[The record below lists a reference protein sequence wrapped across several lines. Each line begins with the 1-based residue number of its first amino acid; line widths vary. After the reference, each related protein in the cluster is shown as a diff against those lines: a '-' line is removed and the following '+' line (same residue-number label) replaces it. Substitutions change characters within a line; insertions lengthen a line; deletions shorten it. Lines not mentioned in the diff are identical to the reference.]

1 MLKNNHEQKMAE
13 LAELM
18 AVLELPAGTT
28 CYLADIHGQGNKFFH
43 IINNKAG
50 TVKRKINEV
59 LPELDSDFLLELL
72 KLCYYPVQFLEKDE
86 TLTSFDYMKTSEY
99 ITSLA
104 KLVSHTGSKLTRKDF
119 DKSVDKT
126 AFPAIINEL
135 VSNSNQDKSG
145 SRTGL
150 YQQVLIRSLL
160 ENKIHFQVILDLT
173 NMFRTQLVHKYIING
188 DIPDRGRD
196 TAAILD
202 YLIDFPEIK
211 LNWGNHDLLWMGAA
225 AGSRELICDL
235 VRIQLRYGHSALLE
249 EDYKI
254 SLKQLKNFAERTYT
268 VDPAPGFYSGAG
280 VFDSRYSR
288 EALAKMQKTVA
299 VILWKLEASRD
310 EELNIE
316 APLSSLFADEND
328 DLYCTLNNK
337 VHRLIDQDLP
347 TVGPEFTT
355 RLSPGEEKLLS
366 DLVYQFKINTRLQ
379 RQMKH
384 IAHIGAL
391 YTVHNRILSFHAIIP
406 VDNTGHLTPVNILG
420 RKYKGRA
427 LFDTLTSI
435 YKSSFEMKD
444 PPQAF
449 LDLFYQGWKGRNS
462 WTFGKM
468 SMQTFPRLMIEDSST
483 HKEKKAYYYSILND
497 PEAGKAMI
505 TDILRDFSDDKLSP
519 PLKIYNGH
527 IPIRLDKEENP
538 VKAGGLV
545 ICGDGGFSEAY
556 GDVGFVMVAT
566 SRRLFLNKLGRGV
579 SVDEVLTGG
588 ADILPVTI
596 WEEKYSDR
604 LRLKDCNIGAEIR
617 ERVAKIAL
625 PRDIG

>member
-1 MLKNNHEQKMAE
+1 MIKNNHEQNMAE

-59 LPELDSDFLLELL
+59 LPELDSDFSLELL

-86 TLTSFDYMKTSEY
+86 TRTSFDPGKTSEY
-99 ITSLA
+99 IISLA

-119 DKSVDKT
+119 DKSVNKT
-126 AFPAIINEL
+126 AFPAIISEL

-150 YQQVLIRSLL
+150 YQQVLIRSLY
-160 ENKIHFQVILDLT
+160 ENGIHLRVILDLT
-173 NMFRTQLVHKYIING
+173 IMFRSQLVHKYIING

-225 AGSRELICDL
+225 VGSRELICDL
-235 VRIQLRYGHSALLE
+235 IRIQLRYGHSALLE

-254 SLKQLKNFAERTYT
+254 SLKQIKEFAEKAYT
-268 VDPAPGFYSGAG
+268 ADPAPGFYPGSS
-280 VFDSRYSR
+280 VSDSCYSR
-288 EALAKMQKTVA
+288 EDLAKMQKVVA
-299 VILWKLEASRD
+299 VILWKLEASRN
-310 EELNIE
+310 EELKIE
-316 APLSSLFADEND
+316 APLSFLFADEKD

-337 VHRLIDQDLP
+337 THRLVDQDLP
-347 TVGPEFTT
+347 TVDPECPA
-355 RLSPGEEKLLS
+355 RLSPAEEKLLS
-366 DLVYQFKINTRLQ
+366 DLVHQFKTNARLQ

-384 IAHIGAL
+384 IAHVGAL
-391 YTVHNRILSFHAIIP
+391 YRVHNRILSFHAIIP
-406 VDNTGHLTPVNILG
+406 VDNNGKLTPVNIFG
-420 RKYKGRA
+420 REYKGRA
-427 LFDTLTSI
+427 LFDTVTSI

-462 WTFGKM
+462 WTFGKI
-468 SMQTFPRLMIEDSST
+468 SMQTFTRLMIADSST
-483 HKEKKAYYYSILND
+483 HKEKKASYYTILND
-497 PEAGKAMI
+497 PEAGKSMI
-505 TDILRDFSDDKLSP
+505 TDILQDFSDDKLSP

-527 IPIRLDKEENP
+527 IPVRIDKEENP

-556 GDVGFVMVAT
+556 GDIGFVMVAT
-566 SRRLFLNKLGRGV
+566 SRRLFLNKLGGGV

-596 WEEKYSDR
+596 WEEKYPDR

-617 ERVAKIAL
+617 EKIVTIQ
-625 PRDIG
+625 RKEDH

>member
-1 MLKNNHEQKMAE
+1 MLKNNHEQKFAE

-59 LPELDSDFLLELL
+59 LPDIDSKFSLELL
-72 KLCYYPVQFLEKDE
+72 KLCYYPEQFLEKKDIRN
-86 TLTSFDYMKTSEY
+86 SFDLVKTSEY
-99 ITSLA
+99 IISLS

-119 DKSVDKT
+119 DNSVART

-135 VSNSNQDKSG
+135 VSNSNQDKIG
-145 SRTGL
+145 SRTGPYQRVLIQSL
-150 YQQVLIRSLL
+150 YKNGIHLQVL
-160 ENKIHFQVILDLT
+160 LDLT
-173 NMFRTQLVHKYIING
+173 IMFRSQLVYKYIING

-202 YLIDFPEIK
+202 FLVDSPEIEI
-211 LNWGNHDLLWMGAA
+211 NWGNHDLLWMGAA

-249 EDYKI
+249 EDYGI
-254 SLKQLKNFAERTYT
+254 SLKKLKEFAEISYT
-268 VDPAPGFYSGAG
+268 AAPASGFYPGPD
-280 VFDSRYSR
+280 VIDSRYSA
-288 EALAKMQKTVA
+288 EELAKMQKAVA
-299 VILWKLEASRD
+299 VILWKLEAFRN
-310 EELNIE
+310 EELKIE
-316 APLSSLFADEND
+316 APLRSLFTNEKG
-328 DLYCTLNNK
+328 DLCCTLNNK
-337 VHRLIDQDLP
+337 THRLLDQNFPSVD
-347 TVGPEFTT
+347 PESPAG
-355 RLSPGEEKLLS
+355 LSSAEEKLLS
-366 DLVYQFKINTRLQ
+366 DLVYQFKNNVRLQ

-384 IAHIGAL
+384 LAHAGAL
-391 YTVHNRILSFHAIIP
+391 YRIQDRILSFHAIIP
-406 VDNTGHLTPVNILG
+406 VDKNGQLTPVNILG
-420 RKYKGRA
+420 REYKGRA

-468 SMQTFPRLMIEDSST
+468 SMQTFARLIIEDVST
-483 HKEKKAYYYSILND
+483 HKEKKAPYYTLLND
-497 PEAGKAMI
+497 TEKGKRMV
-505 TDILRDFSDDKLSP
+505 TDILRDFTDDRYSS

-527 IPIRLDKEENP
+527 IPVRIDRDEDP

-566 SRRLFLNKLGRGV
+566 SRRLFLNKLGKGV
-579 SVDEVLTGG
+579 SVDDVLNGG

-596 WEEKYSDR
+596 WEEKYPDR

-617 ERVAKIAL
+617 EKIARITPPL
-625 PRDIG
+625 DIS